1 MFRRNQSLS
10 RFFAFFLGSFL
21 FFNALTACSQNAS
34 APNGNTAQ
42 NQNRPTT
49 NASTAF
55 PAAQGCKNIGILL
68 PETDTSTRWESYDRP
83 LLEQEIKKALPDAQ
97 IQYANANNN
106 ADAQQ
111 NQAESALTRGACILV
126 IGANDSQK
134 ASAIV
139 QSAKTTG
146 VPVIAYD
153 RLIQDNDLAYYVSFD
168 NVRVGEMQGQY
179 IIDQYKKGAYGLK
192 RGANVAM
199 LNGSRTDNNALQ
211 FREGALKVLQPYFDR
226 GELNLVFDQYT
237 PNWDL
242 AKAQSLTEG
251 VLTREK
257 NNVQAIYAASDIL
270 STGAIAALRAQN
282 LNGKVLVTG
291 QDANASNIQ
300 AILAGDQSMTIYKP
314 LINIATA
321 AAQIVAALS
330 NGTDTATLT
339 NATTKTTEGGQIL
352 SALSKPQLV
361 DASNIQDTV
370 IKDGFL
376 TKEQVCQGL
385 PTGAGQDLCS

>member
-1 MFRRNQSLS
+1 MS
-10 RFFAFFLGSFL
+10 RFFAFFLGSFI
-21 FFNALTACSQNAS
+21 FFNLITACTRTANNSSNSAQDQNNA
-34 APNGNTAQ
+34 
-42 NQNRPTT
+42 TT

-55 PAAQGCKNIGILL
+55 PAARGCKNIGVLL

-83 LLEQEIKKALPDAQ
+83 LLEQEIKKVLPDAQ

-106 ADAQQ
+106 ADTQQ

-134 ASAIV
+134 AGAIV
-139 QSAKTTG
+139 QSAKSTG

-179 IIDQYKKGAYGLK
+179 IIDQYKQGKYGLK
-192 RGANVAM
+192 RGSNVAM

-226 GELNLVFDQYT
+226 GELKLVFDQFT

-242 AKAQSLTEG
+242 ARAQSLTDG

-291 QDANASNIQ
+291 QDANASNVQ
-300 AILAGDQSMTIYKP
+300 AILTGDQSMTIYKP
-314 LINIATA
+314 IVEIASS
-321 AAQIVAALS
+321 AAQIVGALS
-330 NGTDTATLT
+330 NGTDTASLT
-339 NATTKTTEGGQIL
+339 NATTKTEAGGQIPSSL
-352 SALSKPQLV
+352 STPQLV
-361 DASNIQDTV
+361 DANNIQDTV

-376 TKEQVCQGL
+376 TKQQVCEGL
-385 PTGAGQDLCS
+385 PSGVGKNVCS